1 MAFYTPSWLRKVI
14 KEDAKYIAD
23 YVSKK
28 DNDFR
33 GYVDA
38 KFPFVLWL
46 EMGEIAEKVLKPNL
60 QLLDNTINISFPPE
74 QRAWARQTLEIVLL
88 NAYKAVINKYIDNS
102 RYKEVSYDEL
112 EELLKPLSTLPLGEV
127 RPYLNK
133 VFKNTLRVKGSV
145 STKNKSVMLISPSFT
160 AIKFG
165 KDFRDSI
172 DLSPFGQ
179 DQELELD
186 ESTGEY
192 VQTAYSKIKEILYDV
207 SGKISGKKQDF
218 FTQLQNVGHIEVD
231 VVSEVDKKVKR
242 GQVSPRFLQALVSV
256 PNQPRVISK
265 LQADF
270 SKETKQAQTRV
281 LVRKRLSSKKL
292 VFEML
297 VEYGLPVGIP
307 ESQVTNLQKATQ
319 ELKFGPGAG
328 LTAQIRKNPSL
339 LLDLETSKSVK
350 QYLEQNLKSILQSN
364 IELPEYTSNYTNTS
378 SVSYTVTRIKPK
390 NLDRKSASAQ
400 SKKLTKAPS
409 MSKKQVKEAI
419 SLISIIN
426 SALQEQVRKN
436 MGTGNRR
443 DVLNYRTGRFAS
455 SVKVERISESRQ
467 GMLTAFYSYMKY
479 PYATFSKGGRQQFPA
494 SRDPKLLISKSIREI
509 ASTIVSNQLRA
520 VAL

>member
-28 DNDFR
+28 DTNSFR

-38 KFPFVLWL
+38 KLPFVLWL
-46 EMGEIAEKVLKPNL
+46 EMGEIKEKVLKPNIS
-60 QLLDNTINISFPPE
+60 LLDSTIAVAFPPE
-74 QRAWARQTLEIVLL
+74 QRQWARDTLETVLL
-88 NAYKAVINKYIDNS
+88 NAYKKVINKYIENP
-102 RYKEVSYDEL
+102 RYKEISYDDL
-112 EELLKPLSTLPLGEV
+112 EGLLKPLSTLEV
-127 RPYLNK
+127 GQIRPYLDK
-133 VFKNTLRVKGSV
+133 TFKNTVRIGGSL
-145 STKNKSVMLISPSFT
+145 SKKDRCVMLLLPSFNT
-160 AIKFG
+160 VKFG
-165 KDFRDSI
+165 SDFRSCV
-172 DLSPFGQ
+172 DLSPFGPQ
-179 DQELELD
+179 QELILD
-186 ESTGEY
+186 DITGEY
-192 VQTAYSKIKEILYDV
+192 VQSPYSKIVEILSDIT
-207 SGKISGKKQDF
+207 GKATGKKVDF

-231 VVSEVDKKVKR
+231 VVSEADKKVKR

-256 PNQPRVISK
+256 PNQPGVINK
-265 LQADF
+265 LQSTF

-281 LVRKRLSSKKL
+281 LVRKKFSGSKL

-319 ELKFGPGAG
+319 ELKFGPGSG
-328 LTAQIRKNPSL
+328 LTAEIRKNPQFL
-339 LLDLETSKSVK
+339 FDLETSKSVK
-350 QYLEQNLKSILQSN
+350 GYIEENLRNLLQTGKPFAN
-364 IELPEYTSNYTNTS
+364 YTSTFNETSKTTYSTTVVKAKNTKRPGS
-378 SVSYTVTRIKPK
+378 GVTTKPIKNAPK
-390 NLDRKSASAQ
+390 VEN
-400 SKKLTKAPS
+400 KAKPT
-409 MSKKQVKEAI
+409 I
-419 SLISIIN
+419 NLISIIN

-509 ASTIVSNQLRA
+509 ASSIVSNQLRA